1 MIFAP
6 ANTHH
11 YIPANNLS
19 TACKHYTTST
29 HLCSTTKNTLETSC
43 NLPTAKDLSKRFPGK
58 SAALLAVLARLTYI
72 PLDHTITV
80 GLLYNL
86 ARPMPIFPPTNAKP
100 QFALRPNINL
110 WPTNAEP
117 LTFQETLP
125 QKTRH
130 QSWLNHYEPFMRIL
144 WPKC

>member
-11 YIPANNLS
+11 YIPARHLS
-19 TACKHYTTST
+19 TARKHYTTST
-29 HLCSTTKNTLETSC
+29 RLCSTTKNTLETSC
-43 NLPTAKDLSKRFPGK
+43 NLPTAKDLSKRFPGQ
-58 SAALLAVLARLTYI
+58 SAALLAVLARLTSI

-86 ARPMPIFPPTNAKP
+86 ARPMPIFPPTNAKLFKKP
-100 QFALRPNINL
+100 DINL

-117 LTFQETLP
+117 FTPEKTLGKRP
-125 QKTRH
+125 DT
-130 QSWLNHYEPFMRIL
+130 SLGSTITNPL
-144 WPKC
+144 